1 MSITLETLR
10 PEDYFKHL
18 EKLREAVTIPFTFT
32 EKDFIRKPM
41 TAYIS
46 SAAISPHKNIKSI
59 KHKGNATIMEF
70 INKTT
75 KAVLQE
81 GDTYDKEK
89 AYMICALKF
98 ILGEKGFYDMMKDFE
113 KVEKRQEE
121 LEKIAREEAEFAK
134 RRKEKALRKK
144 AKRKEKKRQEAIEIQ
159 KEAYLQAMEEHQAKT
174 LGWKDK

>member
-1 MSITLETLR
+1 MSTKTTVVTPR
-10 PEDYFKHL
+10 DYFKRIA
-18 EKLREAVTIPFTFT
+18 ESEETIPISFTF
-32 EKDFIRKPM
+32 KNGNFINEPIH
-41 TAYIS
+41 TYLSS
-46 SAAISPHKNIKSI
+46 SALSPNRNIKSI

-75 KAVLQE
+75 KAVLQK

-121 LEKIAREEAEFAK
+121 LKKITREEAELAK

-144 AKRKEKKRQEAIEIQ
+144 ARRKEKKRQEAIEIQ

-174 LGWKDK
+174 LGWEDK